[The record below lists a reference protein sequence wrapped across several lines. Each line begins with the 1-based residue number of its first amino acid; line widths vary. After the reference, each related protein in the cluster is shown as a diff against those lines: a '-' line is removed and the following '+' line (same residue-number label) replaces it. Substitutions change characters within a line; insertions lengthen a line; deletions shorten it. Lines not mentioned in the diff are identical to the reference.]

1 MENISIIVPF
11 QEQRPELM
19 QQLPRLLSMRHVG
32 EYEVILV
39 DMKHDKDTEEWLEE
53 VEGRYPNLCHTF
65 CPVSAR
71 CIDTYR
77 LALTLGAKAAAYEWL
92 VVLPVDVEWQNENWL
107 QVLTSYAE
115 DGTDVIIGILG
126 RKRRMN
132 WFKSYIFRRRFS
144 LFRRTSYIIL
154 CRRSALLQSKAIK
167 LLNRHIVK
175 L

>member
-1 MENISIIVPF
+1 MENVSIIVPF
-11 QEQRPELM
+11 QEQRSELM
-19 QQLPRLLSMRHVG
+19 QLLPRLLSIRYGG

-71 CIDTYR
+71 GIDTYR

-92 VVLPVDVEWQNENWL
+92 VVLPVDVEWQDEDWL
-107 QVLTSYAE
+107 PVLTGYAE
-115 DGTDVIIGILG
+115 DGTDVIVGILG

-144 LFRRTSYIIL
+144 LFRRTSSIIL
-154 CRRSALLQSKAIK
+154 CRRSCLLQGKDVK
-167 LLNRHIVK
+167 LSNRHIVK